1 VTPVIRV
8 VGLGPSTA
16 EHITERTVRLIRESP
31 TVRFRTLVH
40 PSAVHFGDVTSYDEF
55 YERANS
61 FDELYEEIVDDLVR
75 VAHEVPGGE
84 VLYVVP
90 GSPVVAERT
99 VELLRERDDIEVV
112 TEPAV
117 SIIDVACAALGRDP
131 MNVGLRV
138 LDALASRDNVRGPGP
153 ILLLQTYSPEVL
165 ASVAD
170 RLPASGDVTI
180 LHHLGLEDEL
190 VFACRADEL
199 TNFRAADHLTSL
211 WVEEFRDAGEA
222 MSDLVDFMK
231 RLRTE
236 CPWDQEMTHAS
247 LMRYLLEEAYE
258 TFDALER
265 FVKASEEGVPDDVLI
280 DHVEEE
286 LGDLLFQVVFHA
298 ELGEEE
304 GNFNFASI
312 ADTVRDKLTGRHPH
326 VFGDVKVSGADEV
339 AARWEVMK
347 QEEKGRDSVTEGIA
361 WQLPALTLYD
371 KLLRKAA
378 LVDVD
383 VESAEV
389 ARQRALA
396 ALASL
401 KLDSG
406 VASGGTSSH
415 VAREW
420 GDVLSALVAAAHA
433 ADIDL
438 EGELRE
444 RAMLLRDAIR
454 ASEVTKPAE

>member
-1 VTPVIRV
+1 
-8 VGLGPSTA
+8 
-16 EHITERTVRLIRESP
+16 
-31 TVRFRTLVH
+31 
-40 PSAVHFGDVTSYDEF
+40 
-55 YERANS
+55 
-61 FDELYEEIVDDLVR
+61 
-75 VAHEVPGGE
+75 
-84 VLYVVP
+84 VP

-99 VELLRERDDIEVV
+99 VELLRERDDVEVV

-131 MNVGLRV
+131 MNVGLRI
-138 LDALASRDNVRGPGP
+138 LDALASTDNIRGPGP
-153 ILLLQTYSPEVL
+153 ILLLQTYSPEIL

-170 RLPASGDVTI
+170 RLPGSGSVTI
-180 LHHLGLEDEL
+180 LHHLGLDDEL
-190 VFACRADEL
+190 VVTCRADEL
-199 TNFRAADHLTSL
+199 TNFRSADHLTSL

-222 MSDLVDFMK
+222 MSDLVDFTR
-231 RLRTE
+231 RLRAE
-236 CPWDQEMTHAS
+236 CPWDQEQTHAS

-258 TFDALER
+258 TFDALET
-265 FVKASEEGVPDDVLI
+265 FVKASHDGEPDDVLTN
-280 DHVEEE
+280 HVEEE

-298 ELGEEE
+298 ELGDEE

-339 AARWEVMK
+339 AARWEVIK
-347 QEEKGRDSVTEGIA
+347 KDEKGRASVTDGIA
-361 WQLPALTLYD
+361 LQLPALTLYD

-378 LVDVD
+378 LVDVA
-383 VESAEV
+383 VESGEV
-389 ARQRALA
+389 ARQRALE

-401 KLDSG
+401 TFDNA
-406 VASGGTSSH
+406 VANVETDSH

-420 GDVLSALVAAAHA
+420 GDAISELVAAAHA

-438 EGELRE
+438 EGVLRE

-454 ASEVTKPAE
+454 ETEVAKPAE